1 MLTRRSLLLSLPVA
15 AAMPHSLFASS
26 TAGYRLLIGTG
37 TSRPSG
43 SKGIYVADWNSNGEL
58 GEVSIAAQL
67 DNPTF
72 LALSPHDRVLY
83 AISEVDDGK
92 VTAFRFG
99 EGKQLTLDRLNQ
111 QTAEGNGPAHVAI
124 NIDGRSAFVSNY
136 GGGSLTSYKIERS
149 GALSSP
155 VSHFQYAPVDEL
167 PQHKHPHAH
176 QATPSP
182 DGRWLLVN
190 DLGSDRIW
198 IYRIDPATAKL
209 TPAKVGFWQA
219 RLNSGPRHLVF
230 HPNGRWVYNANE
242 IDSTVDQLLWDGR
255 TGTLTTQGSFVSTLP
270 SDYPAKT
277 SFVSEIICSSD
288 GRFVYVGNRG
298 HESIAKFDVNPT
310 SGALTL
316 SQLAPHGGK
325 TARHITFDPSGRF
338 LLVAC
343 QVSGGIVVLP
353 RDLSTGRLSEPSHTY
368 PIDSPQC
375 LLFTS

>member
-1 MLTRRSLLLSLPVA
+1 MLNRRTLLLSLPVV
-15 AAMPHSLFASS
+15 AAMPHSLFAFAPPRS
-26 TAGYRLLIGTG
+26 RLLVGTG
-37 TSRPSG
+37 TTRPSG
-43 SKGIYVADWNSNGEL
+43 SKGIYVADWNSDGSIGE
-58 GEVSIAAQL
+58 IALVAQV

-72 LALSPHDRVLY
+72 MALGPHDRNLY

-92 VTAFRFG
+92 VTAFHIRD
-99 EGKQLTLDRLNQ
+99 GKQLTLERLNQ
-111 QTAEGNGPAHVAI
+111 QTADGNGPAHIAL
-124 NIDGRSAFVSNY
+124 NTDGRSAFVSNY
-136 GGGSLTSYKIERS
+136 GGGSLTSYKIETS
-149 GALSSP
+149 GAISAP
-155 VSHFQYAPVDEL
+155 VSQFQYKPVDEQ
-167 PQHKHPHAH
+167 PSHEHPHAH

-198 IYRIDPATAKL
+198 VYQIEPATAKL

-242 IDSTVDQLLWDGR
+242 LDSTVDQLLWDGKA
-255 TGTLTTQGSFVSTLP
+255 GTLTTQGTFVSTLP
-270 SDYPAKT
+270 PAYPAKT
-277 SFVSEIICSSD
+277 SFVSEIICSPD

-298 HESIAKFDVNPT
+298 HETIAKFDVNPT

-325 TARHITFDPSGRF
+325 TARHITLDPTGRF

-353 RDLSTGRLSEPSHTY
+353 RDPSTGRLSEPSHTY